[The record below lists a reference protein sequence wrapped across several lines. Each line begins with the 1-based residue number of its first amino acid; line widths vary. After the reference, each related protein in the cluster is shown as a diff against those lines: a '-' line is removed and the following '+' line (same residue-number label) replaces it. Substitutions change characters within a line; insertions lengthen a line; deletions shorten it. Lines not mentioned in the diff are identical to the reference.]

1 MIGSLFD
8 LIKRF
13 LAVCFSFFLLLWGK
27 IDFLHFLFSL
37 QFVDVVRVSVVYI
50 SLIQVMGVCVCANE
64 FVARFRHEKR
74 MKKKRNKE
82 TVCVVVV
89 LVNKMFFLFWT
100 HWLVSKISRF
110 LLFCHGKLCG
120 SELQLIMSL
129 VIASLIAFL
138 VGGNIYTYM
147 HACIRTHIFSMFS
160 VICLVEVSAI

>member
-1 MIGSLFD
+1 VIGSLFD